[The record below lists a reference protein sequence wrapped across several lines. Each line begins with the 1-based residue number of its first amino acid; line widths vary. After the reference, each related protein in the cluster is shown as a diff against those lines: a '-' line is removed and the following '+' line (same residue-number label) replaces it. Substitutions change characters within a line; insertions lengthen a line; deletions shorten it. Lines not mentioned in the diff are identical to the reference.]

1 MKRLQTVS
9 SYGSV
14 KAVGEGTA
22 TITATYDERLTAVCE
37 VTAAVIPVESV
48 YFKEESTTIQ
58 GLEKSGWLSFS
69 TSPADHTDVLT
80 VSAESSDSSIV
91 TVESASYH
99 QA

>member
-1 MKRLQTVS
+1 MQAAPSTSDYDSKRLKWSSSDETVATVS

-58 GLEKSGWLSFS
+58 GLEKSGLAEL
-69 TSPADHTDVLT
+69 PVLLRL
-80 VSAESSDSSIV
+80 IIRMC
-91 TVESASYH
+91 
-99 QA
+99 